1 MGLTL
6 LLLAPARAALNAY
19 LTLKGQKQG
28 AIQGGATQKGRENRI
43 VVIAY
48 THEIKAPVDA
58 ATGGPSGRRQHG
70 LFTITKEV
78 DKSTPLLQQALATNE
93 NLPEFELQCW
103 RASPAGVEQQYY
115 TIRLTNARVVGIRQQ
130 MPNTASP
137 ELRRVET
144 YEEVSFT
151 YQTITWTWTE
161 GGITASDTR
170 QQ

>member
-70 LFTITKEV
+70 LFSITKEG
-78 DKSTPLLQQALATNE
+78 DKRTPLLQQALATNE

-103 RASPAGVEQQYY
+103 RPSPSGVEQQYY
-115 TIRLTNARVVGIRQQ
+115 TIRLTNARVVSIRQQ

-137 ELRRVET
+137 DLRRVET